1 MANVTIGDLTSVA
14 PTSSHVVETES
25 SGSSASFQANLGD
38 VITKAHG
45 LGAWKI
51 AYTNGSGV
59 LSSVALGSTGT
70 FLMSNGTAAPS
81 FSTVAAGA
89 GSSAG
94 GSEGQIQYNSSGA
107 FAGSTILRW
116 DSTQSKLLLTGE
128 MELSSAGSFS
138 GLAVFNI
145 VPSTADLKYSG
156 QTYTLTVNSSETNTT
171 FGQAYS
177 VSTAG
182 DLIAANAGSTVTMPC
197 IGLAA
202 SSGTSAQTI
211 IHDGFI
217 TKTGWNW
224 TPRQL
229 VYVSTS
235 PSTLGGLTQTIPTT
249 QGSTASNQVQIVG
262 MAITADTIIVKPSLI
277 LIGISS

>member
-1 MANVTIGDLTSVA
+1 MANVTIGDLTSAA

-25 SGSSASFQANLGD
+25 SGSSASFQATLGD

-45 LGAWKI
+45 FGAWKI

-59 LSSVALGSTGT
+59 LSTVALGTTGT

-81 FSTVAAGA
+81 FSTVAAS

-94 GSEGQIQYNSSGA
+94 GSEGQVQINASGIL
-107 FAGSTILRW
+107 AGSTILRW
-116 DSTQSKLLLTGE
+116 DSTQSKMLLTGE
-128 MELSSAGSFS
+128 VELSSAGSFS

-145 VPSTADLKYSG
+145 APSTVDLKYSG

-171 FGQAYS
+171 FGQAYA

-182 DLIAANAGSTVTMPC
+182 DLIAANAGSTTTMPAV
-197 IGLAA
+197 GLAV

-249 QGSTASNQVQIVG
+249 QGSTVSNQVQIIG
-262 MAITADTIIVKPSLI
+262 MAVTADTIIVKPSLI
-277 LIGISS
+277 LVGISS